1 MKLSELTVPQVY
13 STVGFIVM
21 MAILAAFAWILLTKL
36 RRMDLSNLVCE
47 PPPAGVTGPGKASL
61 SRFQFLLFTFLIAGL
76 FVVLSLESCTL
87 IEIPNGVV
95 GLMGVSGLS
104 YMVAKAV
111 PSGGAGGA
119 GGTTT
124 MGGTTTGG
132 TTTGG
137 TTTGGTTS

>member
-13 STVGFIVM
+13 SAVGFVVM

-36 RRMDLSNLVCE
+36 RRVDLSDLVCE
-47 PPPAGVTGPGKASL
+47 APPDGVKGAGKASL

-76 FVVLSLESCTL
+76 FVVLSLESGTL

-104 YMVAKAV
+104 YVVSKAV
-111 PSGGAGGA
+111 PSGGAGG
-119 GGTTT
+119 GGPTP
-124 MGGTTTGG
+124 
-132 TTTGG
+132 
-137 TTTGGTTS
+137 